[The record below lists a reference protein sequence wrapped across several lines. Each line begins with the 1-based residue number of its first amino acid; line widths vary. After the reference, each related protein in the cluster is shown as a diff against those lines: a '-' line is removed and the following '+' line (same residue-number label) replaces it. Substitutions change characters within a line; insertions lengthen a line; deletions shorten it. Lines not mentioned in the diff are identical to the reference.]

1 MAEKLKRDERFTVVL
16 TKEEKNLIQS
26 KADKMGITMSAF
38 ARYVLKDFCERSG
51 S

>member
-1 MAEKLKRDERFTVVL
+1 MLEKSIRDERFTVTL
-16 TKEEKNLIQS
+16 TKKEKELIQS
-26 KADKMGITMSAF
+26 RADKMGITMSAF